1 MVFITNNS
9 WGTKGTGTGYGRGL
23 RRLYPRL
30 GISVQWPTVT
40 QQQFCHIRLFL
51 NEAGMGIFYGALLYM
66 LVINRSEVISIF
78 TGERRKDLQQ
88 QGRDKGTRSVSARLI
103 QSWPKIRFV
112 ISPLRQQAESR
123 NLGHTFLANSLVY
136 RCSWGYPGMAVKV
149 VSSVWVVGVVV
160 ACGPDLRIVSET
172 EL

>member
-30 GISVQWPTVT
+30 GISAQWPTVT

-51 NEAGMGIFYGALLYM
+51 NEAGMGILYGALLYM

-88 QGRDKGTRSVSARLI
+88 QGRDKGTLSVSARLV
-103 QSWPKIRFV
+103 W
-112 ISPLRQQAESR
+112 
-123 NLGHTFLANSLVY
+123 Y
-136 RCSWGYPGMAVKV
+136 RYRWGYPGMAVKV